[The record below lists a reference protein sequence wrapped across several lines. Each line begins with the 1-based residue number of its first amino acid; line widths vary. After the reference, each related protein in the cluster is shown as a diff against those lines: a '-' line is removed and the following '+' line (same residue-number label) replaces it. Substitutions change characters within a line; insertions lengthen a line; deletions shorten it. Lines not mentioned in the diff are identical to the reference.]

1 MLGLAALPFISPAAA
16 ETQRAIKLI
25 AFGDSLSAGYMLPAD
40 AAFPSALE
48 AALRQEGYRV
58 SIVNA
63 GVSGDTASDGRARLD
78 WTLADGADGVIL
90 ELGANDMLRGIDP
103 SVTRAALDAILAE
116 LKARDI
122 KVLIAGMLASPSL
135 GKDYKARFD
144 AIYPD
149 LAGKYD
155 APLYPFFLDG
165 VAGQR
170 DLKLSDGL
178 HPNAAGVEDIVHGML
193 PSVRAF
199 LRQFDEK
206 TGGDR

>member
-1 MLGLAALPFISPAAA
+1 MAALPFVSPAAA

-40 AAFPSALE
+40 AAFPAALE

-170 DLKLSDGL
+170 DLKLADGL
-178 HPNAAGVEDIVHGML
+178 HPNAAGVEDIVHGIL